1 MKPTIPYLAFMKPIV
16 LLFLVLFSAKVQA
29 IKRLKAGTYIGL
41 KSVENI
47 VLDTGRFTF
56 TGLEMKNPG
65 NNPVIYGYR
74 LQPWLDATRA
84 SEVRFENCSFL
95 EVDAGVVLKLAGNA
109 TLINCRIVG
118 IDWERET
125 LRKEKKY
132 RNRSR
137 TGIEYHQGM
146 GLNITQSTL
155 QNLNYGLVFY
165 GSKSSGTRT
174 NLITENNFVNNE
186 QNLRFKSSYQA
197 NHKLTLKCNKFTTPT
212 SPGPFTMR
220 YGIFVEEGAEM
231 PDIGGTGLNGQI
243 PPAANQWPVA
253 GTIDQ
258 GNPNANPPIPP
269 NWPLTLN
276 SGLGI
281 DGWYSPTGWETVH
294 NLTNEF
300 WNYFRYKNEYLGPFS
315 NPPGSI
321 VYFDATV
328 VNRMVRPR
336 DDQVIP
342 TGELSDDACPNFH
355 QVLVFPTRPAS
366 NQDSILS
373 YLEKVQKQDESFLD
387 QNIPNPA
394 TNSTSIGYRLPA
406 EVKAAKL
413 ELFEI
418 SSGRIVKSMG
428 IPVSGRGMVEL
439 GLHGL
444 PNEIY
449 GYRLLCDSKP
459 MEWKKMVIAR

>member
-16 LLFLVLFSAKVQA
+16 LLFLVLFSTKVQA

-56 TGLEMKNPG
+56 IGLEMKNPG
-65 NNPVIYGYR
+65 NNPVVHGKR

-174 NLITENNFVNNE
+174 NLITENNFLNNE
-186 QNLRFKSSYQA
+186 TSLRFKSSYQT
-197 NHKLTLKCNKFTTPT
+197 NHKLTLKCNRFTTPT
-212 SPGPFTMR
+212 SPDPFNMR
-220 YGIFVEEGAEM
+220 NGIYVEAGAGM
-231 PDIGGTGLNGQI
+231 PDIGGTGLDIN
-243 PPAANQWPVA
+243 PLPSANSWPVG
-253 GTIDQ
+253 GTNNSTISPWPVTQ
-258 GNPNANPPIPP
+258 LSGGNVNN
-269 NWPLTLN
+269 
-276 SGLGI
+276 
-281 DGWYSPTGWETVH
+281 WYSPTGWRTVH
-294 NLTNEF
+294 TATNSG
-300 WNYFRYKNEYLGPFS
+300 WKYYGYKNEFIGNWLDLSSNQLFEFVPVNRIVRS
-315 NPPGSI
+315 NP
-321 VYFDATV
+321 
-328 VNRMVRPR
+328 N
-336 DDQVIP
+336 QVIP
-342 TGELSDDACPNFH
+342 ANQPFDDACTNFG
-355 QVLVFPTRPAS
+355 QLLVFPTRIGVS
-366 NQDSILS
+366 QDSVLTEMSGIINHS
-373 YLEKVQKQDESFLD
+373 KEAFLW

-394 TNSTSIGYRLPA
+394 SQTTVIPYFLPNGS
-406 EVKAAKL
+406 KGGKL
-413 ELFEI
+413 EIFELT
-418 SSGRIVKSMG
+418 SGRIVKSIG
-428 IPVSGRGMVEL
+428 IPIAGKGQLEFSLQNFVSG
-439 GLHGL
+439 
-444 PNEIY
+444 IY
-449 GYRLLCDSKP
+449 GYRLLAEGKALD
-459 MEWKKMVIAR
+459 WKKMIVIH